1 MIMKLN
7 DKNKSMVMSYLRSCV
22 AAGLAV
28 YMTGNTDPSDIGK
41 AALAAV
47 LPVLMRWANPSD
59 PAFGRSK
66 EGK

>member
-1 MIMKLN
+1 MLN
-7 DKNKSMVMSYLRSCV
+7 ESNKKMLASWGRSFG
-22 AAGLAV
+22 AAALAL

-66 EGK
+66 GGK